1 MQSKTCEVCKEA
13 CHKYKCPSCSTKY
26 CSLSCFKVHKDDL
39 CERETNRR
47 KKDRLEE
54 NERKSRA
61 ILLAKKEPEE
71 GEITE
76 SDSSEKSDDEDR
88 ISRKVLDKLGH
99 SQELCSMLHNKH
111 LQEMIKGID
120 ASEDPEKLLGQAMQ
134 IPIFTEFVDECLR
147 IVEPQNNKE
156 MEQD

>member
-26 CSLSCFKVHKDDL
+26 CSLSCFKAHKDDL

-47 KKDRLEE
+47 KKDRLAE

-61 ILLAKKEPEE
+61 ISLATKEPEE

>member
-1 MQSKTCEVCKEA
+1 MWWRKSEICNQKLAKSVKKPAT
-13 CHKYKCPSCSTKY
+13 STNAR
-26 CSLSCFKVHKDDL
+26 LAVRNNDL

-47 KKDRLEE
+47 KKDRLAE

-61 ILLAKKEPEE
+61 ISLATKEPEE

-156 MEQD
+156 MEQDWSF